1 MTQQRLMYLALAAV
15 LATGALP
22 AATERPERRERP
34 DAPKITTQAAFRFL
48 QQASWGP
55 TPAAVARVQ
64 KVGFKNY
71 IEEQFAAPLSP
82 LPDAPLDAN
91 GNPQMGPVQQQFFL
105 NAVNGPDQLRQRV
118 MFALNQIWVVSD
130 IKIAQAQAMVVYLRV
145 VQADAFA
152 NYYNVMYDV
161 TLNPTMGHYLD
172 MLDNDK
178 GDATHGA
185 NENYAREIMQLFTIG
200 VSELNS
206 DGSLKLDTSGQ
217 PIPSYTQDTVEG
229 FANVFTG
236 WTFAPLAG
244 KASVIH
250 NPVNWASPMVAV
262 ESNHDTTTKQLLN
275 GVTLPPGQTAEKD
288 LTEGLQNIFQHANV
302 GPFVCK
308 QLIQHLVT
316 SNPSASYIQRVT
328 AVFADNGL
336 GVRGDMKAVIEAILL
351 DEEARRGDNGTFA
364 SQKGESMEGHLTEPV
379 LFFNSLLRGLNA
391 TVILNNALPG
401 QGNALSQNIY
411 LPPTVFNYYAPS
423 YAIGNTGINAPEFQ
437 LLSTST
443 AMLRANFANSLIYGS
458 LGGITVDLTEYE
470 KLAANPN
477 QMLGAMNTAFFGGT
491 METGMQSA
499 ILTAV
504 NAATTPKAKVQMAL
518 YLIASSWRYQ
528 VQR

>member
-1 MTQQRLMYLALAAV
+1 MTQQRLMYLALAGA

-22 AATERPERRERP
+22 AATERHERP

-55 TPAAVARVQ
+55 TPATVARVQ

-91 GNPQMGPVQQQFFL
+91 GNPEMGPVQQQFFL

-130 IKIAQAQAMVVYLRV
+130 IKIEQAQAMVVYLRV

-152 NYYNVMYDV
+152 NYYNLIYDV

-178 GDATHGA
+178 GNATHGA
-185 NENYAREIMQLFTIG
+185 NENYAREVMQLFTVG

-217 PIPSYTQDTVEG
+217 PIPTYTQDTVEG

-244 KASVIH
+244 KVSVIH
-250 NPVNWASPMVAV
+250 NPVNWASPMVAF
-262 ESNHDTTTKQLLN
+262 ESNHDTTAKLLLN
-275 GVTLPPGQTAEKD
+275 GVTLPAGQTAEKD

-316 SNPSASYIQRVT
+316 SNPSGSYIERVAT
-328 AVFADNGL
+328 VFADNGL

-351 DEEARRGDNGTFA
+351 DEEARRGDDRATA
-364 SQKGESMEGHLTEPV
+364 SEEGHLTEPV

-401 QGNALSQNIY
+401 QGNALSQNVY

-423 YAIGNTGINAPEFQ
+423 YSIGNTGINAPEFQ

-443 AMLRANFANSLIYGS
+443 AMLRANFVNALIYGS
-458 LGGITVDLTEYE
+458 PGGITVDLTAYE
-470 KLAANPN
+470 KLAANPS
-477 QMLGAMNTAFFGGT
+477 QMLEAMNTAFFGGT
-491 METGMQSA
+491 METGMQST

-518 YLIASSWRYQ
+518 YLIASSWQYQ